1 METQSP
7 PRNTPTASIVSALCL
22 SFLLLSTTAPSLAAA
37 ASAKGKLHMAIVD
50 EATGAPIPARVHLK
64 DASGAEIKTAAYPY
78 HKGHFTC
85 PGFFELS
92 LPAGE
97 YRYEAEHGQI
107 AATIPFENWKKNS
120 SLGKISFNESGWF
133 LVRAITDN
141 PVTFRFASTAPFYV
155 EFSEERRRVSK
166 ASAQFFLDWV
176 RERMERVKLEN
187 PEQKE
192 AVLKH
197 HRDAAAFWNR
207 KVTEANAE

>member
-37 ASAKGKLHMAIVD
+37 ASAKGKLHMAIVA

-107 AATIPFENWKKNS
+107 AATIPFENWKKMVRSGRFRSMNPAGS
-120 SLGKISFNESGWF
+120 SFAQSRTIPSPFALP
-133 LVRAITDN
+133 R
-141 PVTFRFASTAPFYV
+141 PRRFTWSSAKNAA
-155 EFSEERRRVSK
+155 
-166 ASAQFFLDWV
+166 ASAKPPRNSFSTGF
-176 RERMERVKLEN
+176 
-187 PEQKE
+187 
-192 AVLKH
+192 
-197 HRDAAAFWNR
+197 
-207 KVTEANAE
+207 